1 MKIIDQD
8 SWNRREHFEFFSSY
22 DDPTFGIV
30 SEVDCSK
37 AYALAKERQLSFFA
51 WYMHKSMLAVDAV
64 KELKFRILEGQVVY
78 FDEIHAGPAIGR
90 EDGTFGFSFIPFDR
104 NFTAF
109 SQSIKDEILE
119 VQNSPGLRLGVDAD
133 RKNVVYYSTLPWIT
147 FTGLK
152 HPFNAEDMAGI
163 PKITF
168 GKVHIRDG
176 KRIMPVAVHAHHG
189 LVDGLHV
196 GKYFE
201 IFQDLLNE

>member
-8 SWNRREHFEFFSSY
+8 SWKRKEHFDFFSSFG
-22 DDPTFGIV
+22 DPTFGIV
-30 SEVDCSK
+30 SEVDCTH
-37 AYALAKERQLSFFA
+37 AYALAKDRQFSFFA
-51 WYMHKSMLAVDAV
+51 WYMHKSVLAVDAI
-64 KELKFRILEGQVVY
+64 KELKFRIVDGQVVY
-78 FDEIHAGPAIGR
+78 FDEIHAGPTIGR

-109 SQSIKDEILE
+109 SQFIKDEIHD
-119 VQNSPGLRLGVDAD
+119 VQHTPGLRLGVDAD

-152 HPFNAEDMAGI
+152 HPYNAKDCAGI

-168 GKVHIRDG
+168 GKLQIRKG
-176 KRIMPVAVHAHHG
+176 KRMMPVAVHAHHG

-196 GKYFE
+196 GMYLD
-201 IFQDLLNE
+201 IFQELLNE